1 MIDAHLRTLK
11 IIENEDGTSTVIA
24 FDDGV
29 EIMRAT
35 AATSTQAIA
44 TVEAHAPHV
53 ETETVDEPVPEPQ
66 QSVPPSIPAHIAE
79 IL

>member
-11 IIENEDGTSTVIA
+11 IIDNEDGTSTVIA
-24 FDDGV
+24 FDAGV

-35 AATSTQAIA
+35 AATSTQAIS

-53 ETETVDEPVPEPQ
+53 DHIDPAPPQ
-66 QSVPPSIPAHIAE
+66 QMAFDELPPIPAHIAE